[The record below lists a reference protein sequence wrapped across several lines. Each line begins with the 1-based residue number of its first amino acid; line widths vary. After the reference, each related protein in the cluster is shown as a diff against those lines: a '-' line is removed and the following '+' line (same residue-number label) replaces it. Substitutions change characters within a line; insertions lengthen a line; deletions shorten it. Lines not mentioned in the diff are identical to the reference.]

1 MRKQRDGEDTRE
13 RVLNSARR
21 LFAENGFNGTS
32 LANISKDCGISDGLI
47 LHHFKNKKNLY
58 QAVLEQSAEAYM
70 KVFEEVR
77 ESAGSPQEM
86 MGSAMMAAFNF
97 WKADATYQRLSLWSH
112 LEGQNTFSE
121 KEAQF
126 TAGMAQMVEQLQGQG
141 LLSDQLSPVVM
152 MTMVIGPIHFW
163 LRYRAQFKETLQ
175 LDGAIDE
182 LDEMFIGQLMQTI
195 AALAD
200 MKAGS

>member
-13 RVLNSARR
+13 RVLASARQ
-21 LFAENGFNGTS
+21 LFAEKGFNGTS

-58 QAVLEQSAEAYM
+58 QAVLEQSAEEYT
-70 KVFEEVR
+70 KVFVTVR

-86 MGSAMMAAFNF
+86 MQAAMTAAFNF
-97 WKADATYQRLSLWSH
+97 WKEDSTYQRLSLWSH
-112 LEGQNTFSE
+112 LEGQNTFSD

-126 TAGMAQMVEQLQGQG
+126 TAGMAQMVGQLQQQG
-141 LLSDQLSPVVM
+141 LMADQISPVVL

-163 LRYRAQFKETLQ
+163 LRYREQFKESLQ
-175 LDGAIDE
+175 MEGSIDE
-182 LDEMFIGQLMQTI
+182 LDEMFIGQLVQI
-195 AALAD
+195 ISLLG
-200 MKAGS
+200 KNEGSA